1 MLAEASGGAGSL
13 MKRKYQGNESQ
24 GSMMKVFNVWMS
36 RMDGR
41 SRLRVDGHENAAWLV
56 RRLSDFFV
64 FKTSEP
70 IRHAADSSNCSF
82 CIAYSSQISA
92 SRFEKLLAGIAEV
105 KLMLEPAQA
114 ASETN

>member
-1 MLAEASGGAGSL
+1 MISGKNCLKFELNPRAIAEAQRNT
-13 MKRKYQGNESQ
+13 MN
-24 GSMMKVFNVWMS
+24 VFNVWIS
-36 RMDGR
+36 RMDGA
-41 SRLRVDGHENAAWLV
+41 SRLRVEGDENAAWLV

-70 IRHAADSSNCSF
+70 ILHAADSSNCSF

-114 ASETN
+114 AFGSN